1 MAITNDDITTTLDPD
16 ELLLGGDTDGGDTD
30 GTDGGD
36 TDGTDG
42 GDTDGTDGGDTDG
55 TDS

>member
-1 MAITNDDITTTLDPD
+1 MGISNDDINVSSDAEE
-16 ELLLGGDTDGGDTD
+16 ELPVSGDTD

>member
-1 MAITNDDITTTLDPD
+1 MPITSEDITLVADP
-16 ELLLGGDTDGGDTD
+16 EHEVLL
-30 GTDGGD
+30 GGD